1 MRARRTGSALAV
13 AAALALVIG
22 ACRPDDQRTE
32 TVDPEAVRAELAPEV
47 AAQLDS
53 GTVTFR
59 ARDLEAA
66 LRHYRRA
73 TELAPDLAGGWFG
86 LYMTERALGNTDAAA
101 EALARARGA
110 APGASLLFDEEGDT
124 LR

>member
-1 MRARRTGSALAV
+1 MSRRGPGPTLAF
-13 AAALALVIG
+13 AAALALWTG

-32 TVDPEAVRAELAPEV
+32 TVDPEAVRAELAPIV
-47 AAQLDS
+47 AVQLDS
-53 GTVTFR
+53 GTVAFR
-59 ARDLEAA
+59 ARDLEGA

-73 TELAPDLAGGWFG
+73 TELAPDVAGGWFG
-86 LYMTERALGNTDAAA
+86 VYMTERARGNVDAAA
-101 EALARARGA
+101 EALGRARGA

>member
-1 MRARRTGSALAV
+1 VRSRGPGPALAI
-13 AAALALVIG
+13 AAALVALAG

-32 TVDPEAVRAELAPEV
+32 TLDPEAVRAELAPAV

-53 GTVTFR
+53 GTVAFR

-73 TELAPDLAGGWFG
+73 TELAPDQAGGWFG
-86 LYMTERALGNTDAAA
+86 VHMTERALGNVEAAA
-101 EALARARGA
+101 EALERARSA